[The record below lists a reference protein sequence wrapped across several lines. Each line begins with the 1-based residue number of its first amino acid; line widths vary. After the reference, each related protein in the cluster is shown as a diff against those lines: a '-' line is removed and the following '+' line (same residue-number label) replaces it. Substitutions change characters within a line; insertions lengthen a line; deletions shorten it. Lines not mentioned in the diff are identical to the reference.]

1 MNEESRFVN
10 EESRFV
16 NEESRFVNEESRFV
30 NEESRFV
37 NEESRFVVNIVEH
50 EGELEVKVGPLET
63 FAAND
68 ETLVGDQL
76 ETAKEASAGE
86 LMAPLIAPLIALL
99 RASLIASPSH
109 PRGACR
115 SAFLDCLPHRMIAS
129 LIA

>member
-1 MNEESRFVN
+1 MAAEPEPAAAAEPEPAAVAFEPTPDSPTQAPM
-10 EESRFV
+10 
-16 NEESRFVNEESRFV
+16 
-30 NEESRFV
+30 

-63 FAAND
+63 FAASD
-68 ETLVGDQL
+68 ETLGGDQL

-99 RASLIASPSH
+99 RASLIASHRILVARAGTPS
-109 PRGACR
+109 
-115 SAFLDCLPHRMIAS
+115 LIAS